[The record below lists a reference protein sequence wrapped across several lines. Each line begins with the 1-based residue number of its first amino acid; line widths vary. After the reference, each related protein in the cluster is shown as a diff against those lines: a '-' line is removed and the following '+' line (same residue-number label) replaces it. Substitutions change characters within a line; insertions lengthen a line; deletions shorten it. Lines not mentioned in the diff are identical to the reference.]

1 MHQNTD
7 TRQVHLVRFVFVFQ
21 AMFCSLKG
29 FGLFNLCMDETI
41 EDRIINLTAFTKGNS
56 FNFFSFKNR
65 G

>member
-1 MHQNTD
+1 
-7 TRQVHLVRFVFVFQ
+7 
-21 AMFCSLKG
+21 MFCSLTG

-56 FNFFSFKNR
+56 FNFFSFKNQ